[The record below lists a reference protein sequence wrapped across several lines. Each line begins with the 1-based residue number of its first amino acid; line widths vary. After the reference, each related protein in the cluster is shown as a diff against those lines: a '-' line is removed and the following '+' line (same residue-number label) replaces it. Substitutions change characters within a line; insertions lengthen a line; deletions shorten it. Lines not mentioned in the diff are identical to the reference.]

1 MKQGRNG
8 KSVFGNILK
17 NMMGPFYQAG
27 DDSILFKQGNKS
39 SGSATPEL
47 MNLMD
52 ARLVVIPETEKSH
65 RFNIK
70 RVKSLT
76 GGDMVTGRALYCDQ
90 ISFKLTCKFIVMTNE
105 KPPIDVN
112 DSASIDRLKPIPF
125 LAKFDNNPA
134 NCKYVKWLESQQDQ
148 FFTLAVKGAVK
159 WYQSEFGLPS
169 IKCINKFKQD
179 YIEENDDIGLYLQEC
194 KENKTM
200 QIYSKVAVSEIYN
213 CEPTRK
219 QLMDFNKVMIKR
231 GYKKDKNMNGTYFV
245 I

>member
-1 MKQGRNG
+1 
-8 KSVFGNILK
+8 VFEYSK
-17 NMMGPFYQAG
+17 
-27 DDSILFKQGNKS
+27 
-39 SGSATPEL
+39 
-47 MNLMD
+47 
-52 ARLVVIPETEKSH
+52 
-65 RFNIK
+65 IK
-70 RVKSLT
+70 RIGLV
-76 GGDMVTGRALYCDQ
+76 
-90 ISFKLTCKFIVMTNE
+90 
-105 KPPIDVN
+105 
-112 DSASIDRLKPIPF
+112 
-125 LAKFDNNPA
+125 
-134 NCKYVKWLESQQDQ
+134 QDI
-148 FFTLAVKGAVK
+148 FHF
-159 WYQSEFGLPS
+159 